1 MDLEDDAHMNTHIG
15 TTTVQEVINVPIMI
29 SPELYDQIASVVMQR
44 LITNHKAFY
53 DIIDVRIQEW
63 MDRNFDINDYETS
76 GLKEDIMDSVRFDLK
91 QSIRAEVEIF
101 VD

>member
-15 TTTVQEVINVPIMI
+15 TTTVQEVINVPIMV
-29 SPELYDQIASVVMQR
+29 SPDLYNQLADLVLQR
-44 LITNHKAFY
+44 IEDSTTFREIVDA
-53 DIIDVRIQEW
+53 RIEHW
-63 MDRNFDINDYETS
+63 MNRNFDINDYETS